1 MVKGVYTFIYYLLSP
16 LMCIRWFF
24 KSLKPPKYREPF
36 RQRFGFVKKHKST
49 DLWFHAVSMGETSG
63 AISIINKLLSSN
75 PELNIV
81 VTTTTPTGAKLLL
94 ENLGDKI
101 THYYSPCDLPGSIK
115 RFVSRVSPKLV
126 VIMETELWPNWL
138 SYINQQRIPIIL
150 ANARL
155 SESSARKYSF
165 FKDASKS
172 LFSKLSKVLAVNE
185 ADAQRFVSSGVSKS
199 NVEITGNIKFDAE
212 FPQAN
217 FDEYF
222 PYWNK
227 EFVWIAASTHHGEDE
242 QILQAHKQVAEV
254 IPSAK
259 LILVP
264 RHPERFESV
273 AELISQNGF
282 QFSRR
287 SERSSWK
294 ESASVLLGD
303 TMGELLF
310 AYEKSNVAF
319 IGGSFVDIGG
329 HNAIEA
335 AYYSKPVLTGPD
347 YHNFQYLFDSLIDID
362 AARVVIDNQQLATQ
376 LILLANDNIEA
387 ELMGEKARAF
397 IDKNKGALEKV
408 VTVIQGTLP
417 KV

>member
-36 RQRFGFVKKHKST
+36 RQRFGFVKKHKDT
-49 DLWFHAVSMGETSG
+49 DLWIHAVSMGETSG
-63 AISIINKLLSSN
+63 AISIINKLITAN
-75 PELNIV
+75 PKLKIV

-94 ENLGDKI
+94 EHLGDKI
-101 THYYSPCDLPGSIK
+101 IHYYSPCDLPGSIK
-115 RFVSRVSPKLV
+115 RFVSRVSPKVV

-138 SYINQQRIPIIL
+138 SHIHDRQIPIIL

-212 FPQAN
+212 FPQAS

-222 PYWNK
+222 PYWSK
-227 EFVWIAASTHHGEDE
+227 EFVWIAASTHQGEDE
-242 QILQAHKQVAEV
+242 QILQAHKQVTDV
-254 IPSAK
+254 IPNAK

-264 RHPERFESV
+264 RHPERFENV

-287 SERSSWK
+287 SKRSSWE

-310 AYEKSNVAF
+310 AYQKSNVAF
-319 IGGSFVDIGG
+319 IAGSFVDIGG

-335 AYYSKPVLTGPD
+335 AYYSKPILTGPY
-347 YHNFQYLFDSLIDID
+347 YHNFQYLFDSLIELE
-362 AARVVIDNQQLATQ
+362 AAKVVTNSRQLAEQ
-376 LILLANDNIEA
+376 LIQLANDNREA
-387 ELMGEKARAF
+387 EVMGEKAKTF

-408 VTVIQGTLP
+408 VTVIQSTLFR
-417 KV
+417 V